1 LQIKE
6 YEPKGKK
13 MRYIISLLAVA
24 LFTHAIPAWSAS
36 FDCSKASTYVE
47 EMICD
52 NVILSKLDERM
63 AKAYFKS
70 REIMNPNFV
79 KNDQI
84 SWIKLRNKCLSNIC
98 INALYNQRLS
108 ELAKFDYEY
117 TEPLISYETYC
128 KSEDFEYAKFWDNYY
143 SPEAAYK
150 FGLTIQKAILNKDIN
165 TIFSFVSDE
174 LDSGPR
180 KSFALSSDFDE
191 IFSNDFITSVT
202 DKQPSCS
209 PVGWRGFDLGNG
221 DIWYN
226 CTHSSCGI
234 FRINVGNVE
243 NIPLQLGGWKI
254 NDETVNPKCL
264 AYNWWSGDNFEEFA
278 EKFRISDYADFSKNT
293 GKYFGNYITNYDPIK
308 PDWCDEDKCEISLI
322 RSLENCSE
330 PLIVDTAKPY
340 IIEADDLRYTVVDK
354 EIEDCSSFA
363 SHFPNPINECKLIS
377 IFEDTG
383 GSMGS
388 YRSYG
393 IYGISEMPDTGSNII
408 PLKFFDKFNDALNFL
423 DEIKK

>member
-1 LQIKE
+1 MQIKE

-293 GKYFGNYITNYDPIK
+293 GNYFGNYITNYDPIK
-308 PDWCDEDKCEISLI
+308 PDWCDEDKCKISLI

>member
-1 LQIKE
+1 
-6 YEPKGKK
+6 
-13 MRYIISLLAVA
+13 MRLLISILSVA
-24 LFTHAIPAWSAS
+24 LLTHAIPAWSAS

-47 EMICD
+47 ETICD
-52 NVILSKLDERM
+52 DVILSKLDERM
-63 AKAYFKS
+63 AKAYFKA
-70 REIMNPNFV
+70 REIMNPDAV

-117 TEPLISYETYC
+117 TEPLISYKTYC
-128 KSEDFEYAKFWDNYY
+128 KSEDFEYAKVWNNYY
-143 SPEAAYK
+143 SPETAYK
-150 FGLTIQKAILNKDIN
+150 FGLTIQKAILNKDMD
-165 TIFSFVSDE
+165 TIFSFVPNE
-174 LDSGPR
+174 LDYGPR
-180 KSFALSSDFDE
+180 KSFALSSGFDK
-191 IFSNDFITSVT
+191 IFSKGLVDNITNVE
-202 DKQPSCS
+202 PLCS

-221 DIWYN
+221 IWYN
-226 CTHSSCGI
+226 CNHSSCYIFGI
-234 FRINVGNVE
+234 NTDNRE
-243 NIPLQLGGWKI
+243 DIPLQLGGWKI
-254 NDETVNPKCL
+254 DNKTVHPKCL
-264 AYNWWSGDNFEEFA
+264 AYAWNSGDNFEEFA
-278 EKFRISDYADFSKNT
+278 EKFKIDDYADFSENT
-293 GKYFGNYITNYDPIK
+293 GSYFGNYITNYDPIT
-308 PDWCDEDKCEISLI
+308 PNWCDEDKCKISLI

-330 PLIVDTAKPY
+330 PLIVDAEKPN

-393 IYGISEMPDTGSNII
+393 IYGVSEMPDTGSNII
-408 PLKFFDKFNDALNFL
+408 PLKFFNKFNDALNFL